1 METEN
6 KKETKI
12 WQNNLKKEITNFCKK
27 LRYGNLESPSTLLG
41 LIEKEDD
48 TFIWFRTANKTHRIS
63 KSAIVSIEDTNEIF
77 RENKGDADGY

>member
-6 KKETKI
+6 DKNI
-12 WQNNLKKEITNFCKK
+12 FCKK
-27 LRYGNLESPSTLLG
+27 LRYKTDSSNTNIDPSILLG
-41 LIEKEDD
+41 LLENEDD
-48 TFIWFRTANKTHRIS
+48 YFIWFRTARKTYRIS